1 VTAYVGPVLL
11 DTTHDTSGF
20 ACGDDV
26 LDGWVRRRALRNQ
39 RSGSSR
45 VWVVLDGDERVV
57 AVAAWSTSVVMRSA
71 APGRLSRDAPDP
83 IPAMLLGRLAVDRR
97 HQGAGLGAALLRQ
110 FLLTTVEVS
119 RLTGVRLIVVH
130 ATDES
135 AAGFYRHFGFV
146 ESVADPLTLLLPV
159 SSLT

>member
-1 VTAYVGPVLL
+1 MTAYVGPVLL

-20 ACGDDV
+20 ECGDDV

-45 VWVVLDGDERVV
+45 VWVVLNGHGRVV
-57 AVAAWSTSVVMRSA
+57 AVAAWSTSVLMRSA

-97 HQGAGLGAALLRQ
+97 HQGVGLGAALLRQ

-119 RLTGVRLIVVH
+119 RLTGVRLVVVH

-135 AAGFYRHFGFV
+135 AAAFYRHFGFV

-159 SSLT
+159 SALT